1 MLSWLCCSIEPV
13 ADIRFKSICSLG
25 VMNFPRKVA
34 KKKSKEEKVTA
45 IL

>member
-1 MLSWLCCSIEPV
+1 MLLWLCCGIEPV
-13 ADIRFKSICSLG
+13 TDIKSVFSLG